1 MTTPTHNANTSA
13 GRRRRSS
20 SPLDA
25 KIASGLCSL
34 SRPAPRTC
42 TGATSTSL
50 TDALSVPVTPQIG
63 IIAKATNG
71 FLEMIDL
78 GGELRHHVEHFAVR
92 RFTALQLTLTSG
104 LFDERR
110 RDHRGHDRQE

>member
-1 MTTPTHNANTSA
+1 MAPASTMTTPMHSANTSA

-42 TGATSTSL
+42 TGATSASL
-50 TDALSVPVTPQIG
+50 TDALSVPLTPQIG
-63 IIAKATNG
+63 IIAEATDG
-71 FLEMIDL
+71 LFEAIDL
-78 GGELRHHVEHFAVR
+78 CGEIRHHGEHFAVR
-92 RFTALQLTLTSG
+92 WFAALQLT
-104 LFDERR
+104 
-110 RDHRGHDRQE
+110 